1 MKAKTGNWVFCPR
14 PITSLLTL
22 LFFILFVSLGFWQ
35 IDRAEQ
41 KRSQHSFF
49 EKRQNKEAVNLGHN
63 VIKTAGIVDLIWR
76 KVNATGNFLEQHQ
89 ILLDNQVHAGQAG
102 YYVYTP
108 FRLEDSEDIILVN
121 RGWVSTNN
129 DRNLRPRLIM
139 TEGMI
144 NINGVIKEEPRTGL
158 LLTKEHVEKLSKTI
172 TRVQRLTIAEVSDI
186 TKIKLLPFIMRL
198 SSESKHG
205 YTKKQ
210 QPHNSGEHVHMGYAY
225 QWFAFATTLL
235 VIYLIINIKKRDGVT

>member
-49 EKRQNKEAVNLGHN
+49 EKRQIKEAVNLDHDT
-63 VIKTAGIVDLIWR
+63 IKTVGIVDLVWR

-129 DRNLRPRLIM
+129 DRNLSPRLIM
-139 TEGMI
+139 TKGMI
-144 NINGVIKEEPRTGL
+144 SINGVIKEEPRTGL
-158 LLTKEHVEKLSKTI
+158 LLTKEHVEKLSETI

-186 TKIKLLPFIMRL
+186 TRIKLLPFIMRL
-198 SSESKHG
+198 SPESKHG

-210 QPHNSGEHVHMGYAY
+210 QPHNSGENVHMGYAY
-225 QWFAFATTLL
+225 QWFAFAIMLL
-235 VIYLIINIKKRDGVT
+235 AIYLIINIEKRNGAT

>member
-1 MKAKTGNWVFCPR
+1 MKVNIKKWVFCPR
-14 PITSLLTL
+14 LITSLITL
-22 LFFILFVSLGFWQ
+22 VFFILFLSLGFWQ
-35 IDRAEQ
+35 LDRAEQ

-49 EKRQNKEAVNLGHN
+49 EKRQIKEAVNLDHN
-63 VIKTAGIVDLIWR
+63 VIKTADTADLVWR

-139 TEGMI
+139 TEGII

-158 LLTKEHVEKLSKTI
+158 LLTKEHVEKLSETI

-205 YTKKQ
+205 YTKKRQ
-210 QPHNSGEHVHMGYAY
+210 SHNSGENVHMGYAY
-225 QWFAFATTLL
+225 QWFALAITLL
-235 VIYLIINIKKRDGVT
+235 AIYLIINIKKRNGAT

>member
-49 EKRQNKEAVNLGHN
+49 EKRQIKEAVNL
-63 VIKTAGIVDLIWR
+63 D
-76 KVNATGNFLEQHQ
+76 VNATGNFLEQHQ

-129 DRNLRPRLIM
+129 DRNLSPRLIM
-139 TEGMI
+139 TKGMI
-144 NINGVIKEEPRTGL
+144 SINGVIKEEPRTGL
-158 LLTKEHVEKLSKTI
+158 LLTKEHVEKLSETI

-186 TKIKLLPFIMRL
+186 TRIK
-198 SSESKHG
+198 
-205 YTKKQ
+205 
-210 QPHNSGEHVHMGYAY
+210 
-225 QWFAFATTLL
+225 
-235 VIYLIINIKKRDGVT
+235 

>member
-1 MKAKTGNWVFCPR
+1 MNINIKKWVFCPR
-14 PITSLLTL
+14 LITSLITL
-22 LFFILFVSLGFWQ
+22 VFFILFLSLGFWQ

-49 EKRQNKEAVNLGHN
+49 EKRQIKEAVNLDRN
-63 VIKTAGIVDLIWR
+63 MIKNTGIADLIWR

-121 RGWVSTNN
+121 RGWVTANN
-129 DRNLRPRLIM
+129 DRNLRPRLIIAD
-139 TEGMI
+139 GMI
-144 NINGVIKEEPRTGL
+144 NINGVIKEEPRTGV
-158 LLTKEHVEKLSKTI
+158 LLTKEHVEKLSETI

-225 QWFAFATTLL
+225 QWFAFAATLL